1 MDREAQFIVEIMKKL
16 NSILEIDTKLLIAYH
31 LQIDRQIERIN

>member
-31 LQIDRQIERIN
+31 LQIDGQIERIN

>member
-16 NSILEIDTKLLIAYH
+16 NSILEIDTKLLIAYY
-31 LQIDRQIERIN
+31 LQIDG